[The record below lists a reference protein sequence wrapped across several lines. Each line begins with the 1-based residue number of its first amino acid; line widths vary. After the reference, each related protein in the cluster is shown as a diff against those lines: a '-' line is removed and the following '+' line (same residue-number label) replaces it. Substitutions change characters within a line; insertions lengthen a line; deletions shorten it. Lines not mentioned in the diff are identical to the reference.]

1 MSTAIEPLGDWQRTH
16 HCGALGSQH
25 IGQRVTLM
33 GWVAKRRDHG
43 GVIFVDLRD
52 RHGITQV
59 VFNPQRNPEAHH
71 KAEGLHNEYVIAIEG
86 EVEARPEGMLNARL
100 ATGAIEINTDT
111 LRLLNTSPPPPFA
124 IDDSAELGEELRL
137 RYRYLD
143 LRRPPMQRNLAL
155 RHRAYQLTRRLLD
168 SKSFMEVE
176 TPFLIRS
183 TPEGARDYL
192 VPSRVHPGEFFALPQ
207 SPQIYK
213 QILMIAGY
221 DRYFQIVKCFRDED
235 LRADRQPEFTQIDIE
250 MSFISERDIM
260 GVAEELLCTLFKELI
275 DVELPRPFLRLS
287 YQEAMDR
294 FGSDKPDLRFGLELK
309 DVAAAARASE
319 FKVLHGVLEAGGQ
332 VKGINVKGCA
342 AFSRSQLDELIAYA
356 QQLGAKGMSWIKH
369 TPAGLESSIAKFFPP
384 PAQALL
390 IEALGSEPGDLL
402 LMVADQPAV
411 VAKVLGALRLELA
424 RRLELQPAATWRP
437 LWVTEFPLLE
447 HDAEANRYVAMHHPF
462 TAPLEADVALLDS
475 APGAARARAYDL
487 VLNGNEIAGGSIRIF
502 QRPVQSRLF
511 ELLSIGQEEA
521 AEKFGFLLE
530 ALEYGAPPHGG
541 IAFGFDRL
549 VALLAGVDSLR
560 EVIAFPKTNKAVGL
574 MENAPGPV
582 DPLQL
587 RELGIQLRP

>member
-1 MSTAIEPLGDWQRTH
+1 MSTAIEALGDWQRTH
-16 HCGALGSQH
+16 HCGALGAQQ

-59 VFNPQRNPEAHH
+59 VFNPQRNPEAHR

-86 EVEARPEGMLNARL
+86 MVEARPEGMLNPRL
-100 ATGAIEINTDT
+100 ATGAIEVNTDT

-124 IDDSAELGEELRL
+124 IDEATDLGEELRL

-143 LRRPPMQRNLAL
+143 LRRPPMQRNLLL
-155 RHRAYQLTRRLLD
+155 RHRAYQATRHLLD
-168 SKSFMEVE
+168 GQGFMEVE

-250 MSFISERDIM
+250 MSFISEREIM
-260 GVAEELLCTLFKELI
+260 GVAEELLCTLFKQLV
-275 DVELPRPFLRLS
+275 DLDLPRPFLRLS

-332 VKGINVKGCA
+332 VKGLNAKGCA
-342 AFSRSQLDELIAYA
+342 TFSRSQLDELIAYA

-384 PAQALL
+384 QAQALL
-390 IEALGSEPGDLL
+390 IEALDSAPGDLL

-411 VAKVLGALRLELA
+411 VAKTLGALRLELA
-424 RRLELQPAATWRP
+424 RRLDLQPAGSWRP

-462 TAPLEADVALLDS
+462 TAPLEADVPLLASDP
-475 APGAARARAYDL
+475 ATARARAYDL

-502 QRPVQSRLF
+502 QRPVQSQLF
-511 ELLSIGQEEA
+511 ELLSISQEEA

-530 ALEYGAPPHGG
+530 ALEFGAPPHGG

-549 VALLAGVDSLR
+549 IALMAGVDSLR

-587 RELGIQLRP
+587 RDLGIQLRP